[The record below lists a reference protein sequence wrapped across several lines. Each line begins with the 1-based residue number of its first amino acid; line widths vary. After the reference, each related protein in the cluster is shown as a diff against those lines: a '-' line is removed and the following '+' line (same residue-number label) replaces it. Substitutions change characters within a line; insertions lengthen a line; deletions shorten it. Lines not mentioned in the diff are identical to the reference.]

1 MIEYVDHLHEHF
13 AEPVRIAGG
22 RYAAPELPGTGAEM
36 LSASRTRWEF
46 PDGAGWQ
53 EVGSRAAVT
62 GGSLTAAGAGR

>member
-13 AEPVRIAGG
+13 AEPVRIADG
-22 RYAAPELPGTGAEM
+22 RYAAPQLPGTGAEM

-53 EVGSRAAVT
+53 EVGNRAAVT
-62 GGSLTAAGAGR
+62 GSAPTAAGAIR